1 MWRRIWYRVS
11 QFFHALTAR
20 ASPAEVA
27 QAIAVL
33 PADARVL
40 FGRQSRADQCHAL
53 AVWRSLRR
61 SGYSNPKLLSA
72 ALLHD
77 VGKAAARFT
86 LWQRATIVALE
97 RFAPRALQR
106 LGRDGVA
113 GVGQAGGWRHP
124 FVVTIRHAELGARWA
139 EEAGC
144 SQVTVTLIRRHQDRV
159 ISAET
164 EVDRLLAALQ
174 TADDAH

>member
-20 ASPAEVA
+20 AAPAEVA
-27 QAIAVL
+27 QAITLL

-53 AVWRSLRR
+53 AVWRSLRQA
-61 SGYSNPKLLSA
+61 GYSNPQLLSA

-77 VGKAAARFT
+77 VGKAAARLT
-86 LWQRATIVALE
+86 LWQRAAIVALD

-106 LGRDGVA
+106 LGHSGVA
-113 GVGQAGGWRHP
+113 GEGRAWGWRHP
-124 FVVTIRHAELGARWA
+124 FAVTVHHAELGARWA

-144 SQVTVTLIRRHQDRV
+144 SPVTVTLIRRHQDRV
-159 ISAET
+159 VSAET
-164 EVDRLLAALQ
+164 EADRLLAALQ
-174 TADDAH
+174 AADDAH